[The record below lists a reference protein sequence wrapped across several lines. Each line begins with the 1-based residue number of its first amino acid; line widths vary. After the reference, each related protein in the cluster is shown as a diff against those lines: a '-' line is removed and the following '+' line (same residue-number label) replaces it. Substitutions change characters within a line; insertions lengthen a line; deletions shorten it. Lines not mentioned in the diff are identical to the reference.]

1 MKKIIKIDR
10 KDYTMQASAYT
21 QFAYKNE
28 TGRSLLKDLQDI
40 SELQNQSGG
49 NIDFDV
55 IDKITEP
62 VLKIAYVMIQEA
74 DSKQVD
80 NYESFL
86 KSIDNLYDDFNWVL
100 EVIQLACSPL
110 SRQLQDDK
118 Q

>member
-1 MKKIIKIDR
+1 MKKIIKIDG

-40 SELQNQSGG
+40 SELQNQSGDT
-49 NIDFDV
+49 IDFDV

-74 DSKQVD
+74 
-80 NYESFL
+80 ECL
-86 KSIDNLYDDFNWVL
+86 
-100 EVIQLACSPL
+100 CC
-110 SRQLQDDK
+110 
-118 Q
+118 